1 MENKNMNP
9 AAKIEAEAP
18 SRFEMLMDNYERAY
32 ASGNDFAAELYALA
46 EACATSVVKKC
57 LDPQRKA
64 AVTREEVSNSGHNPA
79 LSAVRRDIKADTAL
93 YENTVAAHAAAYD
106 WKFDNDGYVVSEV
119 VDKAAEKAATDLQGE
134 SFGDGIDL
142 VHAAAV
148 ALLEIAATH
157 AGQPGWMEKPYT
169 ARRIARKV
177 YVKLDDTAAWTE
189 EETSPIREVY
199 RTVRREVQN
208 SRAMQTDPRNGYLY
222 IEDVAADPESDALET
237 IYRRLG
243 KWADLGGY
251 TCDMNGQPKYDSV
264 YTADMQTAM
273 DYKDIIERLALT
285 DRQSTIVRM
294 RMQGYGYR
302 AIATYLGVNPRAVYN
317 AMEKVQAK
325 CEKIGFTPD
334 MWEEM
339 NR

>member
-9 AAKIEAEAP
+9 AAKTEET
-18 SRFEMLMDNYERAY
+18 SRFEKLMRDFETAY
-32 ASGNDFAAELYALA
+32 ASGEDFTSALYALA
-46 EACATSVVKKC
+46 EATALSVVKKC

-64 AVTREEVSNSGHNPA
+64 AVAREEVSNSGSNPA
-79 LSAVRRDIKADTAL
+79 LSAVRRDIRADTAL
-93 YENTVAAHAAAYD
+93 FENTAAAHAAAYN

-119 VDKAAEKAATDLQGE
+119 VDKDAEKAAAALQGE
-134 SFGDGIDL
+134 TFGDGIDL
-142 VHAAAV
+142 VHTAAIALMEVAAA
-148 ALLEIAATH
+148 H
-157 AGQPGWMEKPYT
+157 ASESGWMEKPYT

-251 TCDMNGQPKYDSV
+251 TCDMNGQPKYDGV

-273 DYKDIIERLALT
+273 DYNDIIERLALT
-285 DRQSTIVRM
+285 DRQNTIVRM
-294 RMQGYGYR
+294 RMQGYGVR

-334 MWEEM
+334 MWAEM
-339 NR
+339 NK